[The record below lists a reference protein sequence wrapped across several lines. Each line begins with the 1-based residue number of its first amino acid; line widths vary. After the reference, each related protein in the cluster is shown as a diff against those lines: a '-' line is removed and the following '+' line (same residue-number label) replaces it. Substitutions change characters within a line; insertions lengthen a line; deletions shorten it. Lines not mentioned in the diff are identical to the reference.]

1 MKGLGADHETNALSL
16 GSNTLPDLT
25 ANPVPA
31 GVPSNATWTAWT
43 LASDTYRPNATI
55 SWSSSMPIV
64 EKCWSDIA
72 KWRTASVDWWN
83 HNYGGRTVSGPA
95 MMITTTHSM
104 NTTTAIT
111 SYPSSVSAYTLC
123 DGSPRVDVD
132 PVTRTTV
139 SVFSTDVRTVGHIAN
154 WSATYP
160 AYSVPQPCHP
170 SPETCRL
177 WYYHSNIL
185 EVSDNELLQ
194 QCGRPTNY
202 NESCVIRGGPIE
214 LIYWPVPPKV
224 ELCDNNATGIF
235 GSTAFASNA
244 TVQPAVP
251 ETITTLG
258 HTFTSGTVYLSFST
272 LYASWDGFWDHIGP
286 DFTNLIVPLPSSSI
300 FTQCGGARSARNH
313 GTPLNY
319 ADLNWPVP
327 ASAYSCQARCDPVGE
342 PICPGCEYT
351 AVPTTG
357 ECGTIWSDVNPNLAM
372 PTEIR
377 ELVPEWSTCL
387 MYNDR
392 IPNFWF
398 DPPIA
403 LTKQTAI
410 AVPTAHAEPTTEP
423 AAPSSTLPSD
433 MPVETGTD
441 AVESK
446 TVGNGIASETNDPN
460 TSVPGKAEA
469 TTRVIATVDDGS
481 TTGKPDDTVGTSDAL
496 RPSESPTRVD
506 GGDPDIHT
514 TVASSA
520 PPPDTSTPE
529 DLPKFTYDPT
539 ASLADPEE
547 AHGDNSALPDPTPSS
562 SQNALSVL
570 ESALS
575 QTNVPA
581 PTLDPPG
588 VDPTTSASLDA
599 LSVLQSAP
607 SQTGASKLSFNPPKS
622 IGIDLGSESVFFPLP
637 TRTTAAD
644 PTESQTQ
651 MEGEPSITTPSTGI
665 LLTASASDAILSI
678 GTDGA
683 AIIESS
689 RTTYVSLPEA
699 TIDSLL
705 SEALP
710 LDPTSAIR
718 SHTEATAIGA
728 PGSGNQDATSG
739 FSSHE
744 GPVFSYS
751 PTESSLDPTPTNTKS
766 PSPSQDA
773 TSQILLTAGSLTI
786 TAQAASSESHATVV
800 AGTTLSIGGEAITLE
815 QGDIISLGS
824 DGLVIANSTA
834 TQLLGTVTS
843 HGKPSTETEASN
855 GLPGVVQQ
863 PEPTASVRS
872 SSTTT
877 SNGSTDED
885 AGATSSST
893 STSDDTSEAGNGVS
907 SDVGRYTCHHYLI
920 LTAAVVMSTLII
932 FAA

>member
-1 MKGLGADHETNALSL
+1 MKGLGADDHTKTLSL
-16 GSNTLPDLT
+16 SSNTLPDLT
-25 ANPVPA
+25 ANPIPT
-31 GVPSNATWTAWT
+31 GVPSNASWDTWAFEI
-43 LASDTYRPNATI
+43 DTQRPNATI
-55 SWSSSMPIV
+55 SWSSSMPKV

-72 KWRTASVDWWN
+72 EWRRASVNWWN
-83 HNYGGRTVSGPA
+83 HNYGGRTVSGPV
-95 MMITTTHSM
+95 TTLTTIRSI

-123 DGSPRVDVD
+123 DGSPRVDID
-132 PVTRTTV
+132 PVTKTTV
-139 SVFSTDVRTVGHIAN
+139 SFYSTYTWSHASVAN
-154 WSATYP
+154 WSTTAP
-160 AYSVPQPCHP
+160 IWDVPQPCHP

-214 LIYWPVPPKV
+214 LIYWPVPPKA

-235 GSTAFASNA
+235 GLTAFASNA
-244 TVQPAVP
+244 TLQPAVP

-258 HTFTSGTVYLSFST
+258 HTFTSGTVYLSFAT
-272 LYASWDGFWDHIGP
+272 LYASWDGFWDHVGP
-286 DFTNLIVPLPSSSI
+286 DFSDLIVPLPSSSI

-446 TVGNGIASETNDPN
+446 TVGPGIASETNDPN

-481 TTGKPDDTVGTSDAL
+481 TTGKPDDKVGTSDAL
-496 RPSESPTRVD
+496 GPSESPTRVD

-547 AHGDNSALPDPTPSS
+547 THGDNPALPDPTPSS

-599 LSVLQSAP
+599 LSVLQSAL
-607 SQTGASKLSFNPPKS
+607 SQTSASKLSFNPPKS

-651 MEGEPSITTPSTGI
+651 IEGKPSIITPSTGI

-699 TIDSLL
+699 TIDSLF

-710 LDPTSAIR
+710 LDPTSPTR
-718 SHTEATAIGA
+718 SHTEATAISA
-728 PGSGNQDATSG
+728 SSSGNQDPTSG
-739 FSSHE
+739 SSSRE

-751 PTESSLDPTPTNTKS
+751 PTEPDLNPPTTNTK
-766 PSPSQDA
+766 PQSPSQDA
-773 TSQILLTAGSLTI
+773 TSQILLTAGSFTI
-786 TAQAASSESHATVV
+786 TAQAASSLSHATSV
-800 AGTTLSIGGEAITLE
+800 AGTTLSIGGDAVTLE
-815 QGDIISLGS
+815 QGEVISLGS

-843 HGKPSTETEASN
+843 PGKPSTETEAPN

-863 PEPTASVRS
+863 PETTASVRS
-872 SSTTT
+872 STTT
-877 SNGSTDED
+877 TNDGSTDED
-885 AGATSSST
+885 AT
-893 STSDDTSEAGNGVS
+893 STGAGTSDAGSDVS
-907 SDVGRYTCHHYLI
+907 SDAGRYTCQHCLAF
-920 LTAAVVMSTLII
+920 TAAMVMSTLIT